1 MSFFGG
7 DQKQGSANAWGGFF
21 KQAISSV
28 ETRFDSLLDQDTT
41 GVSNKN
47 NGDDQDEETFT
58 DTYVDPDSGMVTTI
72 QRKRPKASTAAKQ
85 VDSTK
90 APESPKSNSQGKLP
104 SNQPTSRAAT
114 DLSARLAAVMSE
126 KAGRPSSPSNSGR
139 STPKPTTKD
148 TTSTSQAK
156 LSSEAK
162 VEKVDDDPKDTD
174 STSQDKPS
182 NETKVEKDDDVSI
195 DANLTSQATTSNETK
210 VEKDDSVSKTE
221 DGEQPLV
228 ETDGEEAIID
238 KQQDTTS
245 DEVEPEPTAAENASN
260 AAKESEPQIT
270 EPEQT
275 VDSTIPIAN
284 EEEKSENEDTKP
296 QPLPESTSAAV
307 EDNASTEH
315 EASKVTEDDKVDTTE
330 TAAEYET
337 SAENTENVEEKPSES
352 INNEEDK
359 PETIMEQAAS
369 SSEEPT
375 VLVTDIS
382 TSVPKEDSAAKAN
395 EDEKWNAI
403 IRQREEQVLSVMK
416 SNAELHEQL
425 HQLQDS
431 SDAEIARLKSKID
444 EFMSSKGGNKIVE
457 DLRSQLAGKDTQIQG
472 LMAEG
477 EALSKRELKHMNAL
491 KKLRAEKQE
500 SERSVQDLQKKIEKG
515 SSDLMEA
522 NVKVARMTEA
532 EKKNSG
538 IIVEK
543 RKYCN

>member
-28 ETRFDSLLDQDTT
+28 ETRFDSLLDQDAT
-41 GVSNKN
+41 GLSNKN
-47 NGDDQDEETFT
+47 NGDAQDEETFT

-72 QRKRPKASTAAKQ
+72 QRKRPKASTATKP

-90 APESPKSNSQGKLP
+90 APESPKSNAQGKLP
-104 SNQPTSRAAT
+104 SNQPASRSAT

-148 TTSTSQAK
+148 AILTSQAK
-156 LSSEAK
+156 SSSEM
-162 VEKVDDDPKDTD
+162 
-174 STSQDKPS
+174 
-182 NETKVEKDDDVSI
+182 KVEKDDDVSK
-195 DANLTSQATTSNETK
+195 SE
-210 VEKDDSVSKTE
+210 E
-221 DGEQPLV
+221 GEQPLV
-228 ETDGEEAIID
+228 ETDGEQAIVD
-238 KQQDTTS
+238 KQQDISSGEAET
-245 DEVEPEPTAAENASN
+245 EPETTATDNAPNVGEEN
-260 AAKESEPQIT
+260 EPQST

-275 VDSTIPIAN
+275 EDNTIPIA
-284 EEEKSENEDTKP
+284 EEEENSEIEDTTP
-296 QPLPESTSAAV
+296 QPLPEPTSAAV
-307 EDNASTEH
+307 EDNTPNEH
-315 EASKVTEDDKVDTTE
+315 EASEVTVEVKANEESTE
-330 TAAEYET
+330 TTAEHEA
-337 SAENTENVEEKPSES
+337 SREITEYVEEKPSES
-352 INNEEDK
+352 IDIQKDK
-359 PETIMEQAAS
+359 PETIMEPEDNDT
-369 SSEEPT
+369 EEAT
-375 VLVTDIS
+375 VLVPDTS
-382 TSVPKEDSAAKAN
+382 ASVPKEDNAASAN

-431 SDAEIARLKSKID
+431 SDAEISRLKSKID
-444 EFMSSKGGNKIVE
+444 ELMSSKSGNKVVD

-491 KKLRAEKQE
+491 KKLRADKQE
-500 SERSVQDLQKKIEKG
+500 SDKSVQDLQKKIEKG
-515 SSDLMEA
+515 SSDLIEA
-522 NVKVARMTEA
+522 NAKVARMTET

-538 IIVEK
+538 M
-543 RKYCN
+543 YCI